1 MTGLRR
7 SMWVVG
13 TPVRAFLIGGIRLY
27 QTTLSGWMG
36 ARCRF
41 YPSCSHY
48 AEEAI
53 RIHGAARGSMLAA
66 WRLLRCNPY
75 GSWGFDHVPPSSRR
89 PVAGLD
95 PDATSHASSG
105 LRPGTT
111 SGMTPS
117 HDLAPDG
124 SSSVNA

>member
-13 TPVRAFLIGGIRLY
+13 TPVRAILIGGIHLY

-36 ARCRF
+36 GRCRF
-41 YPSCSHY
+41 YPSCSQY

-53 RIHGAARGSMLAA
+53 LIHGAAKGSMLAA

-75 GSWGFDHVPPSSRR
+75 GPWGFDHVPPSSRR
-89 PVAGLD
+89 PLAGPG
-95 PDATSHASSG
+95 PDATSHA
-105 LRPGTT
+105 T
-111 SGMTPS
+111 SGMTPCMTPS
-117 HDLAPDG
+117 HDSALDD
-124 SSSVNA
+124 STSVNA